1 MRQVYASPRAENVD
15 RVEAMLNDAG
25 IQTRVLKRDK
35 INRGRFQRFSFNEQA
50 NSKEWPAVQVVF
62 AEDMP
67 KAREMLRAAGLMGT
81 TRPDANAPMPR
92 WEAPGN
98 GPDDMAARMRR
109 IAMISVVIGLIF
121 VAYAYQTAKREAPVV
136 APETAP
142 GMPPAAA
149 PVYDNTVLL
158 LDDSD
163 SDTTEEPQ

>member
-35 INRGRFQRFSFNEQA
+35 INLDLRQILDDATDKWGVRVVRVEIQRID
-50 NSKEWPAVQVVF
+50 P
-62 AEDMP
+62 P
-67 KAREMLRAAGLMGT
+67 
-81 TRPDANAPMPR
+81 PDVMHAMH
-92 WEAPGN
+92 
-98 GPDDMAARMRR
+98 DMAARMRR